1 MDFNLDQTVRCLP
14 NKVVVSATSPSSPC
28 PSLQSGDSGLEVKL
42 GQVYGRS
49 RRGVRDDRMFGLE

>member
-1 MDFNLDQTVRCLP
+1 MGVGMLLMVMVQHLP
-14 NKVVVSATSPSSPC
+14 SSMVSATSPSS
-28 PSLQSGDSGLEVKL
+28 PSLQSGDSGLEVRL